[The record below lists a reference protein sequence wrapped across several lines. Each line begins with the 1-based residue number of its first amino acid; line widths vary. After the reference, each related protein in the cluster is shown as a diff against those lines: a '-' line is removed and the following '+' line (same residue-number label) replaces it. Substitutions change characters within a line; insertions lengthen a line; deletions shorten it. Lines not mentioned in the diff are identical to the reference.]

1 MRYPAYLE
9 IGPSGHTLACVFA
22 LPGLSLRAR
31 SANDALAALPAAV
44 AAELAR
50 LRAAGRV
57 VAAANE
63 PIDIT
68 EAERVTV
75 PVDVESGATSAL
87 FKYELRPTRDEDV
100 ALALDRMAL
109 AREELLAALGGP
121 SREPELEPDPGPAAD
136 AVRALADGEW
146 WLLSRLGTRPFA
158 ALPIEALA
166 RFETV
171 RAQTIE
177 RFANLL
183 PGDRERHAV
192 FATEQW
198 TTRKVLRRLAC
209 LSRDTVLSIAA
220 PAAPRG

>member
-1 MRYPAYLE
+1 MRHPAYLE
-9 IGPSGHTLACVFA
+9 IGPSGHALALVFS

-31 SANDALAALPAAV
+31 RADEALAALPLAV

-50 LRAAGRV
+50 LRVAGRP
-57 VAAANE
+57 VAAAAE
-63 PIDIT
+63 PIEIT

-75 PVDVESGATSAL
+75 TSDVESGATSAL

-109 AREELLAALGGP
+109 AREELLTALGGA
-121 SREPELEPDPGPAAD
+121 EPEPGPAAD
-136 AVRALADGEW
+136 AVRALAEGEW

-158 ALPIEALA
+158 VLPVEPLA
-166 RFETV
+166 RFEVV
-171 RAQTIE
+171 RSQTIE

-192 FATEQW
+192 FNTEQW

>member
-1 MRYPAYLE
+1 MRHPAYLE

-31 SANDALAALPAAV
+31 RADEALAALPLAV

-50 LRAAGRV
+50 LRVAGRP
-57 VAAANE
+57 VAAAAE
-63 PIDIT
+63 PIEIT

-75 PVDVESGATSAL
+75 TSDVEGGATSAL

-109 AREELLAALGGP
+109 AREELLQALGGV
-121 SREPELEPDPGPAAD
+121 EPEPGLVAD

-158 ALPIEALA
+158 VLPIEPLA
-166 RFETV
+166 RFEVV
-171 RAQTIE
+171 RGQTIE

-192 FATEQW
+192 FNTEQW

-209 LSRDTVLSIAA
+209 LSRETVLSIAA

>member
-1 MRYPAYLE
+1 MRHPAYLE
-9 IGPSGHTLACVFA
+9 IGPSGHTLAFVFA

-31 SANDALAALPAAV
+31 RADEALAALPLAV

-50 LRAAGRV
+50 LRAAGRP
-57 VAAANE
+57 VAAASE
-63 PIDIT
+63 PIEIT

-75 PVDVESGATSAL
+75 ASDVEGGATSAL

-100 ALALDRMAL
+100 VLALDRMAL
-109 AREELLAALGGP
+109 AREELLTVLGGV
-121 SREPELEPDPGPAAD
+121 EPEPGPAAD
-136 AVRALADGEW
+136 AVRALAEGEW

-158 ALPIEALA
+158 VLPVEPLA
-166 RFETV
+166 RFEVV
-171 RAQTIE
+171 RSQTIE

>member
-1 MRYPAYLE
+1 MRHPAYLE

-22 LPGLSLRAR
+22 LPGVSLRAR
-31 SANDALAALPAAV
+31 RADEALAGLSLAV

-50 LRAAGRV
+50 LRAAGRP
-57 VAAANE
+57 VAAASE
-63 PIDIT
+63 SIEIT

-75 PVDVESGATSAL
+75 TSDVERGATSAL

-109 AREELLAALGGP
+109 AREELLQGLGGV
-121 SREPELEPDPGPAAD
+121 EPEPGLIAD
-136 AVRALADGEW
+136 AVRSLADGEW

-158 ALPIEALA
+158 ALPIEPLA
-166 RFETV
+166 RFEVV
-171 RAQTIE
+171 RTQTIE

-192 FATEQW
+192 FNTEQW

>member
-1 MRYPAYLE
+1 MRHPAYLE
-9 IGPSGHTLACVFA
+9 IGPSGHALALVFS

-31 SANDALAALPAAV
+31 RADEALAALPLAV

-50 LRAAGRV
+50 LRVAGRP
-57 VAAANE
+57 VAAAAE
-63 PIDIT
+63 PIEIT

-75 PVDVESGATSAL
+75 TSDVESGATSAL

-109 AREELLAALGGP
+109 AREELLTALGGA
-121 SREPELEPDPGPAAD
+121 EPEPGPAAD
-136 AVRALADGEW
+136 AVRALAEGEW

-158 ALPIEALA
+158 VLPVEPLA
-166 RFETV
+166 RFEVV
-171 RAQTIE
+171 RSQTIE
-177 RFANLL
+177 RFLNLL

-192 FATEQW
+192 FNTEQW